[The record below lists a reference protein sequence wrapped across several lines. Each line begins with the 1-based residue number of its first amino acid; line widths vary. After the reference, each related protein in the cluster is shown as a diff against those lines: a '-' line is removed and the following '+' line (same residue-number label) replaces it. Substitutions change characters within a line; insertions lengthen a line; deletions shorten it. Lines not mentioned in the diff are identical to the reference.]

1 MVYGISYKTLI
12 GAKVLCIRFDKT
24 DEFIRVYDGTRYLV
38 LFGDEKYDLIY
49 NRITYIIEVK
59 NGITY
64 VISLYYAKT
73 NVDLNDYLPLEIKLT
88 FYNVIL
94 LTKLVF
100 NKYKN

>member
-12 GAKVLCIRFDKT
+12 GAKVLYIRFDKT

-64 VISLYYAKT
+64 IISLYYAKT